1 MPKATTKTCGI
12 VVDMPAG
19 GYVAA
24 VTRYPTGR
32 KLPAPRLLA
41 DGVLPFR
48 TKALALKAL
57 EAWKAEPLGVR
68 HITLEELQP
77 LPEEIVVVHEHKAAA
92 PKQPRRREVRGEPAP
107 LPPAEKLV
115 RIVREPTPTY
125 GNAVATCTGKT
136 VKITKC
142 PPMVCRAIPAGKMMG
157 A

>member
-1 MPKATTKTCGI
+1 MPKAQTKTVGI

-19 GYVAA
+19 GHVAC
-24 VTRYPTGR
+24 VLRYPSGR
-32 KLPAPRLLA
+32 KLPTPRLLA

-48 TKALALKAL
+48 TKGLALKAL
-57 EAWKAEPLGVR
+57 EAWKADPLEVR

-77 LPEEIVVVHEHKAAA
+77 LPEEITISHVSQPAA
-92 PKQPRRREVRGEPAP
+92 PKAARKREVRGEPAP

-115 RIVREPTPTY
+115 RIVREPTPDYRGKVVT
-125 GNAVATCTGKT
+125 ATAKT
-136 VKITKC
+136 ITVTKC